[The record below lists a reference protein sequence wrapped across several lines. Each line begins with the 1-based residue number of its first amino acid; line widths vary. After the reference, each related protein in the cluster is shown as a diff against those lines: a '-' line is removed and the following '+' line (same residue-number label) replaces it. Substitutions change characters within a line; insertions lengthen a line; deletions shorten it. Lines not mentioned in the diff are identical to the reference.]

1 METTKNSNGITIRR
15 LGHGDEAAIERLVE
29 LDSGRRPEG
38 DLMGVE
44 IEGRLLVASSVE
56 TGESIADPFS
66 RTAELR
72 ALLEVRIAQMNGKGT
87 KHSKRLRPPQRA
99 FARSTGRLPPRRGRQ
114 APHAAR
120 PARLAADRQRGQ
132 APHVLGCWTR
142 AFSAARAGPS

>member
-44 IEGRLLVASSVE
+44 IEGRLLVATSVE

-72 ALLEVRIAQMNGKGT
+72 ALLDVRIAQMNGKGK
-87 KHSKRLRPPQRA
+87 KHSKRFGPPRT
-99 FARSTGRLPPRRGRQ
+99 FARSTGRIPTRRGRQ

-120 PARLAADRQRGQ
+120 PARLAVRR
-132 APHVLGCWTR
+132 
-142 AFSAARAGPS
+142 

>member
-1 METTKNSNGITIRR
+1 METTKNSNGLTIRR

-72 ALLEVRIAQMNGKGT
+72 ALLEVRIAQMNGKGK
-87 KHSKRLRPPQRA
+87 KHSRRLGRRSAHSRGALAGSPPGA
-99 FARSTGRLPPRRGRQ
+99 GGKLLTLPVRLG
-114 APHAAR
+114 
-120 PARLAADRQRGQ
+120 
-132 APHVLGCWTR
+132 
-142 AFSAARAGPS
+142 